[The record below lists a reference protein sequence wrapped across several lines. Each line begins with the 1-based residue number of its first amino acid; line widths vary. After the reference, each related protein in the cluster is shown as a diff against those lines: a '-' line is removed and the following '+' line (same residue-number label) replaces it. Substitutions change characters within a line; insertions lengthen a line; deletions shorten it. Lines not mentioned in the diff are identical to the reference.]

1 MIRRPPRS
9 TRTDTLFPYT
19 TLFRSLDCKPGAHA
33 NGPGPTSAERPTPR
47 PIMGRRSEEHTS
59 ELQSLMRIS
68 YAVFCL
74 KKKKQR
80 LKKDDKITK
89 TRNIKHYETMNKNT
103 YRNAHTQSKYNTT
116 HVRNRGQE

>member
-19 TLFRSLDCKPGAHA
+19 TLFRSWR
-33 NGPGPTSAERPTPR
+33 GPSSATWKEAEALITSAPSCSTVTRRLEKLRPSLSRVTAKSSPLSVS
-47 PIMGRRSEEHTS
+47 PGFRSEEHTS

-74 KKKKQR
+74 KKKKN
-80 LKKDDKITK
+80 KKETLQQQTHTIC
-89 TRNIKHYETMNKNT
+89 KHNQIQYT
-103 YRNAHTQSKYNTT
+103 
-116 HVRNRGQE
+116 